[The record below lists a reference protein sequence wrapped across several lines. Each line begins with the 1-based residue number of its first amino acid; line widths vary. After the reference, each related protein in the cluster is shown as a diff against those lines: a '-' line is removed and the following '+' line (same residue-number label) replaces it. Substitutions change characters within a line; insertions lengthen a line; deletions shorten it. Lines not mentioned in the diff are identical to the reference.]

1 MFHSIS
7 CDVLVENI
15 ARIANAVHRCVVLV
29 HCAPTILKATNTIAD
44 SIATNRKY
52 FMQVEKREIK
62 ARYLRHIFTNMKKKI
77 TKALY
82 TAWEHQCSVKVGQPK

>member
-1 MFHSIS
+1 MSAKGRTATDIPP
-7 CDVLVENI
+7 
-15 ARIANAVHRCVVLV
+15 AHRCPCPL
-29 HCAPTILKATNTIAD
+29 CANDTIAD
-44 SIATNRKY
+44 SIDTNRKY